1 MKQEQHDIEIG
12 TETLRA
18 TVYIPTDDGP
28 SPRPAVLI
36 VTDLAY
42 ESDEQHAEAFRS
54 ALVDALTGAGMFVIT
69 YSSRAN
75 AMILDDFQQV
85 STNDQIDEAS
95 AVFRWLRLQELTNP
109 QALDVI
115 GIGLGA
121 TLVAGL
127 LERTNDVHRVVLIAP
142 VTGHTVRTLWMT
154 NGSEPSR
161 ASLLPEKIV
170 STIESIDSI
179 AVLKS
184 SNRPTLLIHGAA
196 DSIAPVK
203 TSLTI
208 ERSLRE
214 NDKPVR
220 LWLVPFA
227 DHYFTEPDDRTTSA
241 RAVANFLTS

>member
-1 MKQEQHDIEIG
+1 
-12 TETLRA
+12 
-18 TVYIPTDDGP
+18 
-28 SPRPAVLI
+28 
-36 VTDLAY
+36 
-42 ESDEQHAEAFRS
+42 
-54 ALVDALTGAGMFVIT
+54 
-69 YSSRAN
+69 SRAN

-85 STNDQIDEAS
+85 SANDQIDEAS

-121 TLVAGL
+121 TFVAGL
-127 LERTNDVHRVVLIAP
+127 LERTHDVHRVVLIAP
-142 VTGHTVRTLWMT
+142 VTGQTVRTQWMT

-161 ASLLPEKIV
+161 ASLLPENIV
-170 STIESIDSI
+170 STIDAVDSI
-179 AVLKS
+179 AVLQA

-203 TSLTI
+203 TSLNI

-241 RAVANFLTS
+241 RAVAHFLTS